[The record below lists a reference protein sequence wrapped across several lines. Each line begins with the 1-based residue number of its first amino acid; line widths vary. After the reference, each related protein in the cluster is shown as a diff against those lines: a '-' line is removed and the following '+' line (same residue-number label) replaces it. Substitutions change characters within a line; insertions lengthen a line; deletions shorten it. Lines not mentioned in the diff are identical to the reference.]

1 MIFIRKI
8 KLSLFRIWKSIN
20 LIPVIYE
27 IYLENYYEK
36 RRKNSKNPFLKSF
49 KRYSLFSQAD
59 EDSIVDELIKR
70 LNIKNGKFIELG
82 VGDGAQ
88 NNTLNLLSQNWQ
100 GIWIGN
106 EDLIFKPG
114 KKLKY
119 IKTWI
124 TKENIIKIINSNLD
138 FFSHSKDFGN
148 LSVDL
153 LSIDLDGNDYYIWEK
168 ILSDKLFPKII
179 IAEYNAN
186 LGPRAIWKM
195 TYDSLN
201 NWKSRRDNY
210 FGASFFSLVNLF
222 KKFGYIPIC
231 CNSDTGVNLFAVKDE
246 YKSSFEEI
254 LNVHNDDIFE
264 FPHYALSI
272 FGKTHKFSKLLLE
285 EISD

>member
-8 KLSLFRIWKSIN
+8 KLTLIRLWKGIN
-20 LIPVIYE
+20 LIPVFYE
-27 IYLENYYEK
+27 IYLESFYE
-36 RRKNSKNPFLKSF
+36 RRRNNSKNPFLKSF

-70 LNIKNGKFIELG
+70 LEIKNGKFIELG
-82 VGDGAQ
+82 VGNGSQ
-88 NNTLNLLSQNWQ
+88 NNTLNLLSQNWK

-124 TKENIIKIINSNLD
+124 TKENINKIINSNLD
-138 FFSHSKDFGN
+138 FFASPKDFKD
-148 LSVDL
+148 LSIDL
-153 LSIDLDGNDYYIWEK
+153 LSIDLDGNDYYIWEN
-168 ILSDKLFPKII
+168 ILINKLKPKII

-195 TYDSLN
+195 PYHSLN

-210 FGASFFSLVNLF
+210 FGASFLSLVNLF
-222 KKFGYIPIC
+222 NKFGYIPIC
-231 CNSDTGVNLFAVKDE
+231 CNSDTGVNLFAVKNE
-246 YKSSFEEI
+246 YKSCFEEI
-254 LNVHNDDIFE
+254 SNIHYDDIFE
-264 FPHYALSI
+264 YPHYALSI
-272 FGKTHKFSKLLLE
+272 FGRTHKFSKLILKD
-285 EISD
+285 ISD